1 MAHGKKSCSARP
13 CVHSLGL
20 ALGMATHLRFRA
32 GTQSM
37 TRRSAFP
44 CNSSK
49 LMQGQCSRSHCAIF
63 SSVSG
68 PCPPRA
74 LCPLKDGYAQPI
86 QQERAAAWQTGLR
99 PTSTEVGQG
108 RGQVGKRTG
117 WPCPVASVVGSRWG
131 ISWGQDDQVGHAA
144 HSGWPV
150 LFSPRPIASLKLH
163 NAVYSLHS
171 IFDTMPPAFHL
182 SVLSPSCPT
191 LPGIHIAHIS
201 AKGINGFSLK
211 LWERNVLSIKA
222 YHHVLLQ

>member
-1 MAHGKKSCSARP
+1 MAHGKKSCSTPP

-32 GTQSM
+32 GTQTM

-49 LMQGQCSRSHCAIF
+49 LMQGQCSRSHCPMF

-99 PTSTEVGQG
+99 PTSTELGQG

-117 WPCPVASVVGSRWG
+117 WPCPVAAVVGSRWG

-144 HSGWPV
+144 NSGWPV
-150 LFSPRPIASLKLH
+150 LFFHQEPLLLWSYIMQYTAYILFLTPCPQLFISRSFL
-163 NAVYSLHS
+163 
-171 IFDTMPPAFHL
+171 PPAPPFQEFTLHTFL
-182 SVLSPSCPT
+182 QRFLFKVMGEECP
-191 LPGIHIAHIS
+191 
-201 AKGINGFSLK
+201 F
-211 LWERNVLSIKA
+211 
-222 YHHVLLQ
+222 Y